1 MIFSLGGAEQERIE
15 IDVLGYERAPVVEFY
30 DDNWLTVKI
39 YVFAGGFRGS
49 VAAAFLTSELEK
61 FAAELQSL
69 FQTLKGVAEL
79 QTLEKQLHLKLKGD
93 GKGHVALNGELL
105 DQAGIG
111 NRLNFSFQFD
121 QVALGES
128 IREIKAITAKFPVR
142 ST

>member
-1 MIFSLGGAEQERIE
+1 MIFSLGGAEKERIE
-15 IDVLGYERAPVVEFY
+15 IDVLRYERAPVGDFY

-39 YVFAGGFRGS
+39 GVSAGGFRGS

-61 FAAELQSL
+61 FAAELQAL
-69 FQTLKGVAEL
+69 FQTLKGIAEF
-79 QTLEKQLHLKLKGD
+79 QTLEKQLHLELKGD
-93 GKGHVALNGELL
+93 EKGHVALNGELL

-111 NRLNFSFQFD
+111 NQLNFSFQFD

-128 IREIKAITAKFPVR
+128 IRGIKAVTAKFPVR